1 MIHAIVSN
9 LCCSHCIA
17 LFLRQMN
24 SQLEQ
29 RPSFVARMS
38 EESLEKR
45 LLAAPSKPAP
55 ARATRATP
63 AVSTAVSTKAAVPA
77 QKDGFDIPVI
87 PVVGVVAAAFAAA
100 TFSLRSG
107 KNKRE
112 VEQSSSPSSVPV
124 AKADD
129 VEQPSSPRSVPA
141 AKADDVEQPSSP
153 SSVSAA
159 KADETDVSIPY
170 DAAARLEYDH
180 SDKSMEYSK
189 FKEKYEADT
198 IAYIKAKQKK

>member
-1 MIHAIVSN
+1 MVSQRESATIIHTIISN

-17 LFLRQMN
+17 LLLLGQMN

-29 RPSFVARMS
+29 KHSFVARMS

-45 LLAAPSKPAP
+45 LMAAPSTPAP
-55 ARATRATP
+55 ARATP
-63 AVSTAVSTKAAVPA
+63 AASNKAAVPA

-100 TFSLRSG
+100 TFSMRSG

-112 VEQSSSPSSVPV
+112 VEQSSSPSSAPV
-124 AKADD
+124 AK
-129 VEQPSSPRSVPA
+129 V
-141 AKADDVEQPSSP
+141 
-153 SSVSAA
+153 
-159 KADETDVSIPY
+159 DETDVSIPY

-189 FKEKYEADT
+189 FKEKYEAET
-198 IAYIKAKQKK
+198 VAFIKAKQKK